1 MFGFTTRLA
10 RRIAT
15 MNLATFEST
24 PDVRLARPKAAANTA
39 DWTPGCWSGQDRQ
52 SSEDDEEADGAVKV
66 PISMFSTA
74 MDNLN
79 QVTTNAARV
88 SLLMFQLKTTWDDG
102 LFDKATKA
110 FNLVSDVI
118 AQKARQKMFHSK
130 VFHTKTM
137 LKMVHQHPD

>member
-1 MFGFTTRLA
+1 MFSKQANCSLKIGF
-10 RRIAT
+10 
-15 MNLATFEST
+15 SG
-24 PDVRLARPKAAANTA
+24 PKSSRDFRETG
-39 DWTPGCWSGQDRQ
+39 PWSGQDRQ
-52 SSEDDEEADGAVKV
+52 SSDDDEEADGAVKV

-79 QVTTNAARV
+79 QVPTNAARV

>member
-10 RRIAT
+10 RHIAT

-24 PDVRLARPKAAANTA
+24 PSVRLARPKAAANTA

-79 QVTTNAARV
+79 QVTNAARV
-88 SLLMFQLKTTWDDG
+88 SLVMFQLKTTWDDG

-130 VFHTKTM
+130 AKTM